1 MAMVMRGLSS
11 VSSSSLSKQ
20 LIDNLLSF
28 SSSLFITFSFGF
40 CTISQSARSSN
51 ESLSKFCS
59 AGSDLVAIN
68 ASFNWGSLVLSF
80 AFVIKASLAF
90 FLGTS
95 FDFSLTFVIETDLS
109 LAFMIET
116 DLSLAFVIETDLSL
130 TLVIEIDLSLTFVIE
145 TDLSLTFVNETQL
158 VFLFIS
164 PVSSL
169 TLLLSFLFLPFD
181 LLMDLKYL
189 FICFS
194 SNEALALFFLPSM
207 FLVRSSVRSD
217 SH

>member
-1 MAMVMRGLSS
+1 MAMVTRGLSS

-116 DLSLAFVIETDLSL
+116 DLSLAFV
-130 TLVIEIDLSLTFVIE
+130 
-145 TDLSLTFVNETQL
+145 NETQL
-158 VFLFIS
+158 VFLVIS

-207 FLVRSSVRSD
+207 FLTRSSVRSH

>member
-1 MAMVMRGLSS
+1 M
-11 VSSSSLSKQ
+11 
-20 LIDNLLSF
+20 
-28 SSSLFITFSFGF
+28 
-40 CTISQSARSSN
+40 
-51 ESLSKFCS
+51 FCS
-59 AGSDLVAIN
+59 AGSDLVDIN
-68 ASFNWGSLVLSF
+68 ASFNWASLVLSF

-109 LAFMIET
+109 LAF
-116 DLSLAFVIETDLSL
+116 VIETDLSL

-145 TDLSLTFVNETQL
+145 TDFSLTFVNETQL

-207 FLVRSSVRSD
+207 FLMRSSVRSD
-217 SH
+217 SPC